1 MFRSGPRSS
10 SQSKPRKSVLR
21 RGIRKVI
28 FLSKMT
34 RNDQTSSPAENQHED
49 YDPKAALAAIISQT
63 GPPISSALVEVSTLT
78 LVAPTSPTQ
87 EHIQNIV
94 SLHKQLLATG
104 DFSDLTIICGGQAF
118 EVHEAIVCSQS
129 DTLKAMLRVP
139 MLEAATRTIKLVDD
153 ELSIVTLA
161 LEYLYTNDYT
171 WPKSSV
177 QDAEEIMRACGR
189 VGHTEEEQN
198 QFVVHAKLHI
208 FADKYMID
216 GLKDVSA
223 DKFKSALPLF
233 GHKPSFLKA
242 LALIYQELPGT
253 DTNMK
258 DYAVKFAA
266 KSYVRFTNSPQ
277 FIEICENNGELA
289 AHLMVAIAM
298 HPHNPPVCPA
308 CDSDM
313 YVRTMSQHEK
323 ESVRDGGF
331 VAKAYVCSRC
341 VMNFN

>member
-1 MFRSGPRSS
+1 MFHSAPYIDAQGK
-10 SQSKPRKSVLR
+10 QRKSILR
-21 RGIRKVI
+21 RGFWKVV

-34 RNDQTSSPAENQHED
+34 RSNQVTTLTESHQD
-49 YDPKAALAAIISQT
+49 DCDPRTALANIISQT
-63 GPPISSALVEVSTLT
+63 GPRISPGLVEASLIT
-78 LVAPTSPTQ
+78 LVAP
-87 EHIQNIV
+87 
-94 SLHKQLLATG
+94 LLLATG
-104 DFSDLTIICGGQAF
+104 NFSDLTITCGGKIF

-129 DTLKAMLRVP
+129 ETFKAMLRVP
-139 MLEAATRTIKLVDD
+139 MLEAATRTIKLIDD
-153 ELSIVTLA
+153 ELDIVALA
-161 LEYLYTNDYT
+161 LEYLYTNDYS

-177 QDAEEIMRACGR
+177 QNSEEIMRTCGR

-216 GLKDVSA
+216 GLKDVTA
-223 DKFKSALPLF
+223 DKFKRALPVF

-242 LALIYQELPGT
+242 LGLIYQELPGT
-253 DTNMK
+253 DTNLK

-266 KSYVRFTNSPQ
+266 KSYVRFTNNPQ
-277 FIEICENNGELA
+277 FIEICESNGELA

-298 HPHNPPVCPA
+298 HPHNPSVCPV
-308 CDSDM
+308 CDSDI
-313 YVRTMSQHEK
+313 YVRTMSQYEK
-323 ESVRDGGF
+323 ESIRDRGF